1 MQKRDVGCIQINR
14 MTLYSGLLWYFLK
27 EIDKIDQIDQIESKV
42 DCQQST
48 KYH

>member
-1 MQKRDVGCIQINR
+1 MQKRDVGCIQINS

-27 EIDKIDQIDQIESKV
+27 EIDQIDQIESKV
-42 DCQQST
+42 DYQQST